1 MQQRGMRKVEER
13 LAALEFYLELLLK
26 QMDHT
31 RYPWDYL
38 IMCGKLSRKEVQA
51 LYNLCEELSKEMEK
65 QKAEGFVTFS
75 PLLIQFRQAL
85 PKDLP
90 LEHTIAALRTQG
102 YYVPLMDAFQKLIKK
117 K

>member
-1 MQQRGMRKVEER
+1 MEER
-13 LAALEFYLELLLK
+13 LETLEFYVELLIK
-26 QMDHT
+26 QMDRT

-38 IMCGKLSRKEVQA
+38 IMLGKLSKKDVRN
-51 LYNLCEELSKEMEK
+51 LYNVCEKLSKEMEK

-90 LEHTIAALRTQG
+90 LEDTISALRTQG
-102 YYVPLMDAFQKLIKK
+102 YYVPLMDAFQRVIKK